1 MLTGGASTAS
11 VVAHRASAEGH
22 AADGRAAER
31 HAADRQSTHGGECA
45 NGHSA
50 KREEADRRAAQ
61 RDDAAREAAQR
72 DHPRGDIAHC
82 DEALGVAANL
92 TALRIPSHCDVIEGK
107 TEQFPGCALANSAH
121 CATTRLP
128 GYLSLQLRHSFLEL
142 LPALHGILRLERG
155 NNSIGPRIVPMAFTP
170 PRIIPPTR
178 PLGRFGFLATF
189 VRNPLE
195 VVPQAAYE
203 EDFVPVEGTGS
214 RGAWVTAPAI
224 IKAVLL

>member
-1 MLTGGASTAS
+1 MRWLPDRGVSDS
-11 VVAHRASAEGH
+11 RRAHR
-22 AADGRAAER
+22 R
-31 HAADRQSTHGGECA
+31 
-45 NGHSA
+45 
-50 KREEADRRAAQ
+50 
-61 RDDAAREAAQR
+61 
-72 DHPRGDIAHC
+72 P
-82 DEALGVAANL
+82 L
-92 TALRIPSHCDVIEGK
+92 P
-107 TEQFPGCALANSAH
+107 
-121 CATTRLP
+121 RLP

-203 EDFVPVEGTGS
+203 ED
-214 RGAWVTAPAI
+214 
-224 IKAVLL
+224 